1 MKRLLTSNDHKS
13 SFYSLALKMW
23 GGGGGYIGFGLSV
36 IPSICLFVP
45 PFVRHSFF
53 VSAEYL

>member
-23 GGGGGYIGFGLSV
+23 GGGGGGYIGFGLSV

-53 VSAEYL
+53 CFC